1 MFISPSTVYKSQKL
15 SEQHFFI
22 TLVNHY
28 LFDSEH
34 GVQTRKSFTLISRQT
49 ICNVLRLSE
58 AIATKRPQTDK
69 YIQKDNVI
77 TLSLFLC
84 TLFPICCFITFFLFT
99 TKKSLT
105 FFTLNIYQGFT
116 HFNLVTNPFH
126 HYYYYP
132 ATFNIIL
139 FHSLVSMCF
148 GKKHLSSR
156 TFI

>member
-1 MFISPSTVYKSQKL
+1 MSNVSSSLWSTIIYLTVNMAFRLGNHLHLLADKQFAMYYVCLKL
-15 SEQHFFI
+15 
-22 TLVNHY
+22 L
-28 LFDSEH
+28 LPKDPK
-34 GVQTRKSFTLISRQT
+34 QTNTFKKIM
-49 ICNVLRLSE
+49 LS
-58 AIATKRPQTDK
+58 
-69 YIQKDNVI
+69 
-77 TLSLFLC
+77 LSLFLC

-105 FFTLNIYQGFT
+105 FFILNIYQGFT

-139 FHSLVSMCF
+139 FHSLVSMCL